1 MMQDIVY
8 EFKGGKTNEEA
19 KCILCSKTF
28 GLLTMGSSALD
39 RYAKGRKH
47 DDMLKSWTSAVD
59 SCFYNKQKDKSQS
72 TNLFQSKLTSGTMRY
87 RMCYVPHSAHVIT
100 LIDFLV

>member
-47 DDMLKSWTSAVD
+47 DDMLKSRTSGVD

-72 TNLFQSKLTSGTMRY
+72 TNLFQSKLTSSTLRY
-87 RMCYVPHSAHVIT
+87 RMCYVPHPLIVIT